1 MINPKA
7 IDGFIRANRDDWRW
21 IKKASLEELEETF
34 ADVPVHTTPYKHQ
47 WASIALG
54 VSNPAFMY
62 FLDMGL
68 GKAQATS
75 EPVLTPNGWIAMGD
89 IKAGDYVIGGD
100 GNAVLVTDIHP
111 QGKLPIYK
119 VTFSDGSST
128 TCCDDHLWATNTAV
142 RNRRGQPHKVSDLR
156 TIKADLRDKAGNC
169 KHYIPM
175 TAPVQYAPVD
185 LSIPLYLSPSELGD
199 LIGISG
205 DAVIKW
211 DSKGNF
217 APDQKAGN
225 ARLYK
230 INGLSER
237 MSACSHEPVK
247 SRAALL
253 AENMPASSYRLDPY
267 ILGVLLGDGSLSKSI
282 RFTSV
287 DEEIIEYVREALPDG
302 CVITKYTEID
312 YGISGN
318 SKGATHGNPLLQ
330 AARHW
335 DLIGKNSNNK
345 HIPEPYLRAPVAD
358 RVALLQ
364 GLLDTDG
371 YVSTKGT
378 VQFSSNSIDLIK
390 GVRNLV
396 QSLGGVARQSKK
408 SDVHT
413 ILTLNLP
420 EWVKPFRLTR
430 KQERVDANSKKYHP
444 SRAIVSVELIGE
456 EDAQCI
462 TVANSDG
469 LYITNDFIVT
479 HNTKLLLDLFMYRR
493 KLGQAKR
500 ALVLVPNFT
509 NIQSWVDEI
518 QVHQPEL
525 VGIGLEG
532 SAKQR
537 KELLE
542 AEGDVWIINYQ
553 GLQSLVT
560 KTENRR
566 RTIDEEALEYTASL
580 FDMVAMDEIHKCKN
594 PESLT
599 FEICDVLCQAAKF
612 RYGLTGTPFGR
623 NPMDLWAQFFL
634 IDRGESLS
642 HHPQIFKE
650 TFFDQKV
657 NGAGFM
663 DWEFNKKKKRLLNR
677 MIQHRSIRYR
687 DSECMDLPSQN
698 FIPVRVGMG
707 KDALKY
713 MREMLDEIQQKAMA
727 GDALDDRKNA
737 ENVFM
742 KMRTLASGFV
752 RVYELDDDGKKTKNY
767 EDIIF
772 KDQPKLDALTDLI
785 ESLPEGEK
793 IVIFHE
799 FIATGN
805 MIEAALKKS
814 KIKYLALN
822 AQTKDKK
829 AFLHDFRENKSITA
843 AVVNSKSGST
853 GLNLQTANHMAFFES
868 PVSPIERQQAE
879 KRTHRGGQKKPC
891 FYYDLITINSVDE
904 RIQEFIKEGKDLMTE
919 IVEQKSSMLLGMMG
933 EMVSDEKART
943 SKKKKK

>member
-7 IDGFIRANRDDWRW
+7 IDGFIRADRDDWRW
-21 IKKASLEELEETF
+21 IKKASLEELKETF
-34 ADVPVHTTPYKHQ
+34 GDVPVHTQPYTHQ

-68 GKAQATS
+68 GKSLSVDQL
-75 EPVLTPNGWIAMGD
+75 VMTPAGWKAIGSMMVGD
-89 IKAGDYVIGGD
+89 TV
-100 GNAVLVTDIHP
+100 IHP
-111 QGKLPIYK
+111 SGEHGTVEGVYPQGNLDLFEVY
-119 VTFSDGSST
+119 FDDGTRSL
-128 TCCDDHLWATNTAV
+128 CCKEHLWSLCNEVGEITQTLELQKFMNNVANGSYHVPLIANDIDFEGRTDTTGTAAQ
-142 RNRRGQPHKVSDLR
+142 R
-156 TIKADLRDKAGNC
+156 
-169 KHYIPM
+169 
-175 TAPVQYAPVD
+175 
-185 LSIPLYLSPSELGD
+185 
-199 LIGISG
+199 
-205 DAVIKW
+205 
-211 DSKGNF
+211 
-217 APDQKAGN
+217 
-225 ARLYK
+225 
-230 INGLSER
+230 
-237 MSACSHEPVK
+237 
-247 SRAALL
+247 RAALD
-253 AENMPASSYRLDPY
+253 EGR
-267 ILGVLLGDGSLSKSI
+267 
-282 RFTSV
+282 SV
-287 DEEIIEYVREALPDG
+287 DEAIYL
-302 CVITKYTEID
+302 
-312 YGISGN
+312 
-318 SKGATHGNPLLQ
+318 
-330 AARHW
+330 AR
-335 DLIGKNSNNK
+335 
-345 HIPEPYLRAPVAD
+345 
-358 RVALLQ
+358 
-364 GLLDTDG
+364 
-371 YVSTKGT
+371 
-378 VQFSSNSIDLIK
+378 
-390 GVRNLV
+390 
-396 QSLGGVARQSKK
+396 SLGYWAAAK
-408 SDVHT
+408 SDNSSYFVMNEQRRYKT
-413 ILTLNLP
+413 ILKVVP
-420 EWVKPFRLTR
+420 HGHGQAVCIK
-430 KQERVDANSKKYHP
+430 
-444 SRAIVSVELIGE
+444 VSHE
-456 EDAQCI
+456 
-462 TVANSDG
+462 DG
-469 LYITNDFIVT
+469 LFITNDFTVT

-493 KLGQAKR
+493 KRGEAKR

-537 KELLE
+537 KELLN
-542 AEGDVWIINYQ
+542 AQGDVWIINYQ

-560 KTENRR
+560 TTVNRR
-566 RTIDEEALEYTASL
+566 RVIDPDALEETANL

-599 FEICDVLCQAAKF
+599 FEICDVLCQAADF

-650 TFFDQKV
+650 TFFDKKV
-657 NGAGFM
+657 NSAGFM

-698 FIPVRVGMG
+698 FTPVRVGMG
-707 KDALKY
+707 KDAMKY

-727 GDALDDRKNA
+727 SDELDDRKNA

-742 KMRTLASGFV
+742 KMRTLASGFI
-752 RVYELDDDGKKTKNY
+752 RVYELDDEGKKTKHY

-785 ESLPEGEK
+785 GSLPEGEK

-805 MIEAALKKS
+805 MIEAALKKA

-829 AFLHDFRENKSITA
+829 AFLHDFREDDSITA

-904 RIQEFIKEGKDLMTE
+904 RIQEFIKEGKDLMTQ

-933 EMVSDEKART
+933 DMVAGEKERT

>member
-7 IDGFIRANRDDWRW
+7 IDGFIRADRDDWRW

-68 GKAQATS
+68 GKALEASQL
-75 EPVLTPNGWIAMGD
+75 VLTPTGWKAIGTLMVGETVVHPSGDHCTIEGVFPQGNKDLFEVAFDDGTKSICCKEHLWSLCDEDGTITQTLELQEFMGD
-89 IKAGDYVIGGD
+89 INNQEHRIPLISKTID
-100 GNAVLVTDIHP
+100 LK
-111 QGKLPIYK
+111 GKSPEMGAYHSRRELLNE
-119 VTFSDGSST
+119 T
-128 TCCDDHLWATNTAV
+128 TCDNDA
-142 RNRRGQPHKVSDLR
+142 
-156 TIKADLRDKAGNC
+156 
-169 KHYIPM
+169 
-175 TAPVQYAPVD
+175 
-185 LSIPLYLSPSELGD
+185 LYLSRSLGQWSALD
-199 LIGISG
+199 EHGKLITK
-205 DAVIKW
+205 DTK
-211 DSKGNF
+211 
-217 APDQKAGN
+217 
-225 ARLYK
+225 YK
-230 INGLSER
+230 TI
-237 MSACSHEPVK
+237 
-247 SRAALL
+247 
-253 AENMPASSYRLDPY
+253 
-267 ILGVLLGDGSLSKSI
+267 
-282 RFTSV
+282 TSV
-287 DEEIIEYVREALPDG
+287 TPHG
-302 CVITKYTEID
+302 
-312 YGISGN
+312 YG
-318 SKGATHGNPLLQ
+318 Q
-330 AARHW
+330 AVC
-335 DLIGKNSNNK
+335 IK
-345 HIPEPYLRAPVAD
+345 VD
-358 RVALLQ
+358 R
-364 GLLDTDG
+364 D
-371 YVSTKGT
+371 
-378 VQFSSNSIDLIK
+378 
-390 GVRNLV
+390 
-396 QSLGGVARQSKK
+396 
-408 SDVHT
+408 
-413 ILTLNLP
+413 
-420 EWVKPFRLTR
+420 
-430 KQERVDANSKKYHP
+430 
-444 SRAIVSVELIGE
+444 
-456 EDAQCI
+456 
-462 TVANSDG
+462 DG
-469 LYITNDFIVT
+469 LFITNDFIVT

-933 EMVSDEKART
+933 EMVSDEKSRT

>member
-7 IDGFIRANRDDWRW
+7 IDGFIRADRDDWRW
-21 IKKASLEELEETF
+21 IKKASLEELKETF
-34 ADVPVHTTPYKHQ
+34 ADVPVHTQPYQHQ

-68 GKAQATS
+68 GKALHC
-75 EPVLTPNGWIAMGD
+75 EELVLTPTGWKMIGAMLVGD
-89 IKAGDYVIGGD
+89 TV
-100 GNAVLVTDIHP
+100 IHP
-111 QGKLPIYK
+111 SGDHCTIEGVYPQGNKDLLEVK
-119 VTFSDGSST
+119 FDDGSRSI
-128 TCCDDHLWATNTAV
+128 CCKEHLWSLCDETGKITETSALQQFMDDVADGTYHTPLMANNIDFDCGSMKMGTAAQRTLALAQSDDQEESVYLARSLGYWAAMTDNEECLINTA
-142 RNRRGQPHKVSDLR
+142 RRYK
-156 TIKADLRDKAGNC
+156 TI
-169 KHYIPM
+169 
-175 TAPVQYAPVD
+175 
-185 LSIPLYLSPSELGD
+185 
-199 LIGISG
+199 
-205 DAVIKW
+205 
-211 DSKGNF
+211 
-217 APDQKAGN
+217 
-225 ARLYK
+225 
-230 INGLSER
+230 
-237 MSACSHEPVK
+237 
-247 SRAALL
+247 
-253 AENMPASSYRLDPY
+253 
-267 ILGVLLGDGSLSKSI
+267 
-282 RFTSV
+282 
-287 DEEIIEYVREALPDG
+287 
-302 CVITKYTEID
+302 
-312 YGISGN
+312 
-318 SKGATHGNPLLQ
+318 TH
-330 AARHW
+330 
-335 DLIGKNSNNK
+335 
-345 HIPEPYLRAPVAD
+345 
-358 RVALLQ
+358 
-364 GLLDTDG
+364 
-371 YVSTKGT
+371 
-378 VQFSSNSIDLIK
+378 
-390 GVRNLV
+390 
-396 QSLGGVARQSKK
+396 
-408 SDVHT
+408 
-413 ILTLNLP
+413 
-420 EWVKPFRLTR
+420 VKPHGYGQAVCI
-430 KQERVDANSKKYHP
+430 KVD
-444 SRAIVSVELIGE
+444 R
-456 EDAQCI
+456 D
-462 TVANSDG
+462 DG
-469 LYITNDFIVT
+469 LFITNDFIVT

-493 KLGQAKR
+493 SRGEAKR

-518 QVHQPEL
+518 QVHQPSL

-553 GLQSLVT
+553 GLQALVT
-560 KTENRR
+560 TTVNRR
-566 RTIDEEALEYTASL
+566 RVVDEEALEYTADL

-599 FEICDVLCQAAKF
+599 FEICDVLCQAADY

-657 NGAGFM
+657 NNLGFM

-687 DSECMDLPSQN
+687 DSECMDLPKQT

-707 KDALKY
+707 KDAMKF
-713 MREMLDEIQQKAMA
+713 MREMLEEIQQKAMA
-727 GDALDDRKNA
+727 GDDMDDRKNA

-752 RVYELDDDGKKTKNY
+752 RIYELDEDGKKTKHY

-772 KDQPKLDALTDLI
+772 KDQPKLDALVDLI
-785 ESLPEGEK
+785 GSLPDGEK

-799 FIATGN
+799 FIATGH
-805 MIEAALKKS
+805 MIEEALKKA
-814 KIKYLALN
+814 KVKYLTLN

-829 AFLHDFRENKSITA
+829 AFLHDFREKKSITA

-904 RIQEFIKEGKDLMTE
+904 RIQEFIKEGKDLMTQ

-933 EMVSDEKART
+933 NMVSDEKERT
-943 SKKKKK
+943 SKKKAKKKK

>member
-7 IDGFIRANRDDWRW
+7 IDGFIRADRDDWRW
-21 IKKASLEELEETF
+21 IKKASLEELKETF
-34 ADVPVHTTPYKHQ
+34 ADVPVHTQPYRHQ

-68 GKAQATS
+68 GKAILPTS
-75 EPVLTPNGWIAMGD
+75 KVLTPHGWKMVKELTIGD
-89 IKAGDYVIGGD
+89 KIVHPSGTTTKLEGIY
-100 GNAVLVTDIHP
+100 P
-111 QGKLPIYK
+111 QGVKDIYR
-119 VTFSDGSST
+119 VNFSDGTST
-128 TCCDDHLWATNTAV
+128 ECCDEHLWTVNTPV
-142 RNRRGQPHKVSDLR
+142 RKRRGHPDRTLPLKEIMDDL
-156 TIKADLRDKAGNC
+156 KDAAGNC

-175 TAPVQYAPVD
+175 AEPFNFKRGKPVQVPVT
-185 LSIPLYLSPSELGD
+185 LTT
-199 LIGISG
+199 
-205 DAVIKW
+205 
-211 DSKGNF
+211 KGLTEF
-217 APDQKAGN
+217 T
-225 ARLYK
+225 
-230 INGLSER
+230 GLSR
-237 MSACSHEPVK
+237 RNVLTAIKNGKIKSTKTKSCSANKPHLYETRKLNVN
-247 SRAALL
+247 SRVQGLL
-253 AENMPASSYRLDPY
+253 TEDLPEYFTLDGY
-267 ILGVLLGDGSLSKSI
+267 TLGLLLGDGGLTHSAINFTTEDYELSDHIESVVSPFLKITYQDRETYRCFKLNHSPHYGNVL
-282 RFTSV
+282 RDALQRVGAMGCSSFT
-287 DEEIIEYVREALPDG
+287 
-302 CVITKYTEID
+302 KF
-312 YGISGN
+312 
-318 SKGATHGNPLLQ
+318 
-330 AARHW
+330 
-335 DLIGKNSNNK
+335 
-345 HIPEPYLRAPVAD
+345 IPERYLWSDTDTRLGV
-358 RVALLQ
+358 LQ

-371 YVSTKGT
+371 YVSKQGT
-378 VQFSSNSIDLIK
+378 VQFSSNSDQLVDDVIF
-390 GVRNLV
+390 LV
-396 QSLGGVARQSKK
+396 QSFGGVARKSSKI
-408 SDVHT
+408 SASNNEHFITT
-413 ILTLNLP
+413 INLP
-420 EWVKPFRLTR
+420 KGIEPFRLTR
-430 KQERVDANSKKYHP
+430 KAARYAERKRKYEP
-444 SRAIVSVELIGE
+444 TRAIRSVDFVEKKEAVCIKVSHR
-456 EDAQCI
+456 
-462 TVANSDG
+462 DG
-469 LYITNDFIVT
+469 LFITNDFIVT
-479 HNTKLLLDLFMYRR
+479 HNTKLLLDLFMFRR
-493 KLGQAKR
+493 MRGEAKR

-537 KELLE
+537 KELLD

-560 KTENRR
+560 TTVNRR
-566 RTIDEEALEYTASL
+566 RVIDPEALEATANL

-599 FEICDVLCQAAKF
+599 FEICDVLCQAADF

-657 NGAGFM
+657 NNLGFM

-713 MREMLDEIQQKAMA
+713 MREMMDEIQQKAMA
-727 GDALDDRKNA
+727 GDEMDDRKNA

-752 RVYELDDDGKKTKNY
+752 RIYELDDDGKKTKHY

-772 KDQPKLDALTDLI
+772 KDQPKLDALVDLI
-785 ESLPEGEK
+785 GSLPEGEK

-805 MIEAALKKS
+805 MVEAALKKA
-814 KIKYLALN
+814 KVKYLALN

-829 AFLHDFRENKSITA
+829 AFLHDFREDSSITA

-904 RIQEFIKEGKDLMTE
+904 RIQEFIKEGKDLMTA
-919 IVEQKSSMLLGMMG
+919 IVEQKSSMLLGMMDS
-933 EMVSDEKART
+933 MVSDEKQRT